1 MNSFFNN
8 LHGNVTLFL
17 YNFFALDTY
26 FNFSFALHSSTY
38 ILYLCCRI
46 EVDSGVK
53 FAPTESSQFVPV
65 RETPRYVPPPTA
77 ATAAPPAPHRPTPPA
92 IEFVPTT
99 ATEQTKKKKKSAT
112 TQAGKFKESFYEE
125 MTC

>member
-65 RETPRYVPPPTA
+65 RETPRYVPPPTV
-77 ATAAPPAPHRPTPPA
+77 TAAPPAAHRPTPPA